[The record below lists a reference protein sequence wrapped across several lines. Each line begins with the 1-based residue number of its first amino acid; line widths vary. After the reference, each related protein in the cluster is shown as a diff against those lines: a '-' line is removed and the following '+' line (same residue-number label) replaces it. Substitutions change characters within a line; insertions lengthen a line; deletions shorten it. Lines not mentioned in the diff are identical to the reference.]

1 MYREGIVEKIRR
13 KNMIFNTED
22 IKMRL
27 PHRYPML
34 MVDRI
39 IEQDVGRCVGLK
51 NVTIN
56 ECFFLG
62 HFPSQAIMPGSLIVE
77 CMSQVT
83 AFVGL
88 STQDNKSFSSQG
100 INDKGMY
107 VTSVNVKF
115 KRPVIPG
122 DQLLVKV
129 ELMKAFGKQIKVY
142 AEAKVDGDVAAGGE
156 LNLMRV

>member
-1 MYREGIVEKIRR
+1 MV
-13 KNMIFNTED
+13 FNAED
-22 IKMRL
+22 IKVKI
-27 PHRYPML
+27 PHRYPIL

-39 IEQDVGRCVGLK
+39 IEQDTGRCVGLK

-62 HFPSQAIMPGSLIVE
+62 HFPSQAVMPGSLIVE

-88 STQDNKSFSSQG
+88 STQDNKKFSFQD
-100 INDKGMY
+100 INKGVY
-107 VTSVNVKF
+107 LTSVNVKF
-115 KRPVIPG
+115 YQPVIPG
-122 DQLLVKV
+122 DQLLIKTELIKV
-129 ELMKAFGKQIKVY
+129 FGKSIKFY
-142 AEAKVDGDVAAGGE
+142 AEAKVDGEVVARGE

>member
-1 MYREGIVEKIRR
+1 MV
-13 KNMIFNTED
+13 FNTED
-22 IKMRL
+22 IKMRI

-39 IEQDVGRCVGLK
+39 IEQDVGKCVGLK

-88 STQDNKSFSSQG
+88 SPQDNKDISSQS
-100 INDKGMY
+100 INKGMY
-107 VTSVNVKF
+107 LTSVNVKF
-115 KRPVIPG
+115 QRPVIPG
-122 DQLLVKV
+122 DQLLVKTEIIKV
-129 ELMKAFGKQIKVY
+129 FGKHIKFY
-142 AEAKVDGDVAAGGE
+142 AEAKVDGEIVASGE
-156 LNLMRV
+156 LNLMQI